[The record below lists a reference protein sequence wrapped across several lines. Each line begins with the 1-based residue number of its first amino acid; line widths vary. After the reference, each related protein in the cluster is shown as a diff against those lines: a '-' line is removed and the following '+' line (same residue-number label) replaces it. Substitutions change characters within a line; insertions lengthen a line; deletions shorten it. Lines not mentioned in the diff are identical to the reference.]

1 VAKTEA
7 TMLKCLGPAPTAA
20 VRPYLDHKKIKE
32 AWIVLQE
39 RYAPKDVT
47 DVIRELDAHL
57 KEVRLKDPSRI
68 DENINT
74 IDNLRAALK
83 TCGVEKSDR
92 ELIAIIKDGILCT
105 TEGTKA
111 FGELFKTARLL
122 RWDESE
128 VMEAIAIE
136 AHVLTQEQGI
146 EALKKMEIS
155 REIERRGTPKHRRVL
170 LSLEAR
176 EATPRE
182 AASLILVVSW

>member
-1 VAKTEA
+1 
-7 TMLKCLGPAPTAA
+7 
-20 VRPYLDHKKIKE
+20 
-32 AWIVLQE
+32 
-39 RYAPKDVT
+39 
-47 DVIRELDAHL
+47 
-57 KEVRLKDPSRI
+57 
-68 DENINT
+68 
-74 IDNLRAALK
+74 
-83 TCGVEKSDR
+83 
-92 ELIAIIKDGILCT
+92 
-105 TEGTKA
+105 
-111 FGELFKTARLL
+111 L

-128 VMEAIAIE
+128 VMEALAIE